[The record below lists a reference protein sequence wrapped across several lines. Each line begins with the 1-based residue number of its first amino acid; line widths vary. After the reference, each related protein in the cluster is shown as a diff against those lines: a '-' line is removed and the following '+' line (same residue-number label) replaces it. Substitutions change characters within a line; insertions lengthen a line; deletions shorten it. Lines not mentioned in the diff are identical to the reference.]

1 MSNLAQLRREA
12 GVNALLSAIDSNP
25 KVKKNSKVGVLGAVL
40 HLAPGNMSG
49 HEVCPKRSPGCTAA
63 CLHFAGS
70 PLYQTNKTKSRIAK
84 TQLLF
89 RDRNLF
95 MNILALEIQSHIKKA
110 DRMGLKPSIRLNG
123 TSDIVWEKKAF
134 FLSIAVSK
142 RLGVAPG
149 RYSIINL
156 FPTVQFYDYTAIPG
170 RIGGD
175 NYHLTF
181 SLKEHN
187 ENEVKDEVKRG
198 LNIAVVFDDNLP
210 SEHLGMPVID
220 GDEHDFRPSDPRGV
234 VVGLSAKGARGK
246 ADSSGFVNRRYSL
259 AA

>member
-1 MSNLAQLRREA
+1 M
-12 GVNALLSAIDSNP
+12 
-25 KVKKNSKVGVLGAVL
+25 
-40 HLAPGNMSG
+40 
-49 HEVCPKRSPGCTAA
+49 
-63 CLHFAGS
+63 
-70 PLYQTNKTKSRIAK
+70 
-84 TQLLF
+84 
-89 RDRNLF
+89 
-95 MNILALEIQSHIKKA
+95 
-110 DRMGLKPSIRLNG
+110 
-123 TSDIVWEKKAF
+123 
-134 FLSIAVSK
+134 
-142 RLGVAPG
+142 
-149 RYSIINL
+149 
-156 FPTVQFYDYTAIPG
+156 
-170 RIGGD
+170 
-175 NYHLTF
+175 TF